1 MYAVYW
7 NSLTFPNRCNR
18 SIKFMFIC
26 LTMDIPW
33 VLYRVTQFWTYTH
46 VLSLYILVLPF
57 VQTEPSCE
65 YFITLYALR
74 AQYVCFRNEC
84 ITYHVKCETT
94 YILVFAKCIGLTS
107 CLICRRLKHGARY
120 VCRLLELVN
129 FPKQMHPF
137 D

>member
-7 NSLTFPNRCNR
+7 NSLTFPNRCTR

-57 VQTEPSCE
+57 VQTEPS
-65 YFITLYALR
+65 YPGA
-74 AQYVCFRNEC
+74 
-84 ITYHVKCETT
+84 HVQVNPATSSVQEPPLTHGELAHSSTSET
-94 YILVFAKCIGLTS
+94 IA
-107 CLICRRLKHGARY
+107 H
-120 VCRLLELVN
+120 
-129 FPKQMHPF
+129 H
-137 D
+137 

>member
-1 MYAVYW
+1 MTFVLMCYW
-7 NSLTFPNRCNR
+7 REGRRKRHGVC
-18 SIKFMFIC
+18 
-26 LTMDIPW
+26 
-33 VLYRVTQFWTYTH
+33 
-46 VLSLYILVLPF
+46 LYIIIITKSTRKSDSLFGSICHSLRC
-57 VQTEPSCE
+57 SCE

-120 VCRLLELVN
+120 VCRVLELVN